1 MYLDLLGDAL
11 AALTFKELNLVDFQ
25 LGAPWA
31 ISTEGFAP
39 SFNLIV
45 GAGRCEVRLPD
56 GSDVQLTEGQSI
68 LMPRGGWITY
78 ASSLN
83 VPAAKLTEVWDEDE
97 FRELGDYPAKFEQ
110 KIWGGDGE
118 VCRLLGFAFELSET
132 AEEQLLPSLPDAI
145 ILTNSQ
151 ATIQM
156 AKALRRYLNQAEH
169 IEPGEFATRAR
180 FAEGLVIEQ
189 IRQHILSTDYQ
200 TGWIAGLRHPK
211 LHQALALIHT
221 QYAERWTIEA
231 LARACG
237 MSRASFAKQFHDV
250 LGQPPMEYLNNW
262 RVGRAKTLM
271 TEGDLPMSAI
281 AYRVGF
287 ASEIAFRRNVQRA
300 LGRTP
305 RDIRSAARI

>member
-1 MYLDLLGDAL
+1 MYLDLLGETL

-39 SFNLIV
+39 GFNLIV
-45 GAGRCEVRLPD
+45 EAGRCDVRLPD
-56 GSDVQLTEGQSI
+56 GAVVELTAGQSI

-83 VPAAKLTEVWDEDE
+83 VPAAKLTDVWEEDD
-97 FRELGDYPAKFEQ
+97 FRELGDFPAAFEQ
-110 KIWGGDGE
+110 KVWGGNGE
-118 VCRLLGFAFELSET
+118 ICRILGFAFELSET
-132 AEEQLLPSLPDAI
+132 AEEQLLPSLPDAVI
-145 ILTNSQ
+145 PTNSD
-151 ATIQM
+151 ATVQM
-156 AKALRRYLNQAEH
+156 ARALRRYLNHAGS

-200 TGWIAGLRHPK
+200 AGWIAGLRHPK
-211 LHQALALIHT
+211 LHQAIALIHK
-221 QYAERWTIEA
+221 QYAERWTLEA

-262 RVGRAKTLM
+262 RVRRAKTLI
-271 TEGDLPMSAI
+271 TEGTLPISAV

-287 ASEIAFRRNVQRA
+287 ATELAFRRNVQRVT
-300 LGRTP
+300 GKTP
-305 RDIRSAARI
+305 REIRSQAHT

>member
-1 MYLDLLGDAL
+1 MYLDLLGETL

-31 ISTEGFAP
+31 ISTEGFVP

-45 GAGRCEVRLPD
+45 NKGRCHVRLPD
-56 GSDVQLTEGQSI
+56 QTEVVLTAGQSI

-78 ASSLN
+78 ASSLS
-83 VPAAKLTEVWDEDE
+83 VPASKLTDVWEEDE
-97 FRELGDYPAKFEQ
+97 FHELGDYPAAFEE
-110 KIWGGDGE
+110 KVWGGDGE
-118 VCRLLGFAFELSET
+118 TCRILGFAFELSET

-145 ILTNSQ
+145 VLTNSQ
-151 ATIQM
+151 ATTQM
-156 AKALRRYLNQAEH
+156 AKALRRYVKQADA

-200 TGWIAGLRHPK
+200 AGWIAGLRHPK
-211 LHQALALIHT
+211 LHQALALIHK
-221 QYAERWTIEA
+221 QYDERWTIDA

-250 LGQPPMEYLNNW
+250 LDQPPMEYLNNW
-262 RVGRAKTLM
+262 RIRRAKTLM
-271 TEGDLPMSAI
+271 TESNLPISEI

-287 ASEIAFRRNVQRA
+287 STEIAFRRNVHRV

-305 RDIRSAARI
+305 RAIRAEARG

>member
-11 AALTFKELNLVDFQ
+11 SALTFKELNLVDFQ

-39 SFNLIV
+39 GFNLIV
-45 GAGRCEVRLPD
+45 EAGRCEVRLPD
-56 GSDVQLTEGQSI
+56 GAEIELNAGQSI
-68 LMPRGGWITY
+68 LMPRGGCVTY

-83 VPAAKLTEVWDEDE
+83 VPAAKLTDVWEEDD
-97 FRELGDYPAKFEQ
+97 FRELGDFPAAFEQ

-132 AEEQLLPSLPDAI
+132 AEEQLLPSLPQAI
-145 ILTNSQ
+145 ILTNTE
-151 ATIQM
+151 AIIQM
-156 AKALRRYLNQAEH
+156 GKALRRYLNQADS

-180 FAEGLVIEQ
+180 FSEGLVIEQ
-189 IRQHILSTDYQ
+189 IRQHILSTDYHA
-200 TGWIAGLRHPK
+200 GWIAGLRHPR
-211 LHQALALIHT
+211 LHQALALIHK
-221 QYAERWTIEA
+221 QYEERWTIEG
-231 LARACG
+231 LARASG

-262 RVGRAKTLM
+262 RVRRARPLM

-281 AYRVGF
+281 AFRVGF
-287 ASEIAFRRNVQRA
+287 ATEIAFRRNVRRV
-300 LGRTP
+300 LGKTP
-305 RDIRSAARI
+305 REVRSDARI